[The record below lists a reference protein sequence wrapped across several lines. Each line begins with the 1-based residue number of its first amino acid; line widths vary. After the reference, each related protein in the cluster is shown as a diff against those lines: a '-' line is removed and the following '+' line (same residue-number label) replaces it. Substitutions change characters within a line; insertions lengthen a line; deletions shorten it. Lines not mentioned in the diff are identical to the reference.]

1 MESYLEDDRR
11 FHSPES
17 KKSKLHGLEGLY
29 LHSTPVSQSNPHQF
43 HPLSLSFNGLKDM
56 SNTEKITPLYS
67 PLTDEGYSSV
77 GSSSTPTGMLNNMP
91 TFELFNHYKDY
102 SHPACIHNPS
112 NQREKLEIVALELL
126 NQARLIPH
134 PACFGRP
141 VNRDILSNCEENMRS
156 QVNANNFQFLGG
168 FNDKC
173 QLLSQPDMRFGNF
186 NHPSVANGS
195 NEYAHLS
202 QYNSFYPRPVP
213 SVTTN
218 ISQNLYRQHL
228 SEQLKH
234 HRQFENSTRVDNDAT
249 NNDNSPQSPERRSR
263 MCNQILSQVRR
274 EMIKLIDN
282 SMQQLETYLQNNHF
296 EDTNTSSNFL
306 DYCNSLKSVQVNF
319 PEDLNVTPLNL
330 KFSKSNITAESA
342 SDANSMP
349 GEDLRNEEDFN
360 PNNRV
365 SSELKLSNSSCRTT
379 PTKDSPT
386 DSSRTR
392 QLRLA
397 NKTRRLRIHQFNSQ
411 LFVNKN
417 EVKKSNTQS
426 PIDNKRQI
434 HSDEKEVPN
443 KIPHLDESL
452 DLRIHH
458 EAADDDKS
466 QSEVAISSHNL
477 QNNYSHT
484 RLKRSILSNHTRT
497 TTLSA
502 VHLKKAKMMFMYS
515 RYPTSSLLK
524 SYFPEVIFNR
534 GSTAQLVKWFSNFR
548 EFFYIQI
555 EKFVRQQKAA
565 GLKKADDIM
574 LSREHELI
582 RSMEMHFNKGDEIET
597 PKEFLDAIQITVWE
611 FADAV
616 LNSRDA
622 NPAWKKSIYKKI
634 SMLDVQFPE
643 FFRC

>member
-263 MCNQILSQVRR
+263 ML
-274 EMIKLIDN
+274 
-282 SMQQLETYLQNNHF
+282 
-296 EDTNTSSNFL
+296 
-306 DYCNSLKSVQVNF
+306 NF

-524 SYFPEVIFNR
+524 SYFPE
-534 GSTAQLVKWFSNFR
+534 
-548 EFFYIQI
+548 I